1 VLSSHRHHRG
11 AVSGIVFTS
20 SSTKMFTCSCDS
32 TLAMYDVTS
41 LKMIKLLG
49 NTVVTRMG
57 VSPGVITLDHNDNKL
72 AVVGPLPHTITI
84 LDADNLNEVIHY
96 VGTSIAVLYCRI
108 IHYTLLAYNST
119 SLQCDYCY
127 VHY

>member
-1 VLSSHRHHRG
+1 MVTSFRHHKG

-20 SSTKMFTCSCDS
+20 LSTKMFSCSCDS

-41 LKMIKLLG
+41 LKMIKLIG

-57 VSPGVITLDHNDNKL
+57 ASPGLITLDHNDTKL

-84 LDADNLNEVIHY
+84 LDADSLNEV
-96 VGTSIAVLYCRI
+96 
-108 IHYTLLAYNST
+108 
-119 SLQCDYCY
+119 
-127 VHY
+127 